1 MIGALTLD
9 AGIDPSPVALTL
21 RAPSMSASR
30 VASLLGFAGGASG
43 QMQVDA
49 QVSGVGDSAHALAAS
64 ANGHVG
70 LAMVNGQFTE
80 ALFQN
85 PVGTALTTAGVPP
98 IEGSADVRCLALRAR
113 IRQGQ
118 GSVEAL
124 AVDTS
129 RLSLTGTGSF
139 DLDAETVDLHLK
151 PVLRV
156 GGTGVA
162 SPVSLS
168 GGFGSLKA
176 AADPGMPGG
185 RFGLTIGGPAPDD
198 AACVS
203 QLSQARG
210 GMPGP
215 LPSVAVA
222 APSGPRKKP
231 IDLLRGLFH

>member
-1 MIGALTLD
+1 
-9 AGIDPSPVALTL
+9 
-21 RAPSMSASR
+21 
-30 VASLLGFAGGASG
+30 
-43 QMQVDA
+43 
-49 QVSGVGDSAHALAAS
+49 
-64 ANGHVG
+64 
-70 LAMVNGQFTE
+70 MVNGQFTE

-85 PVGTALTTAGVPP
+85 PVGTALSSAGVPP
-98 IEGSADVRCLALRAR
+98 ISGSANVRCLALRAQ

-129 RLSLTGTGSF
+129 ALSLTGTGSF
-139 DLDAETVDLHLK
+139 DLGAETVALHLK

-162 SPVSLS
+162 SPVSLT
-168 GGFGSLKA
+168 GGFESLRA
-176 AADPGMPGG
+176 APDAGMPGG

-198 AACVS
+198 GACVS
-203 QLSQARG
+203 ALSVARG

-215 LPSVAVA
+215 MPAMAQA
-222 APSGPRKKP
+222 APSGPHKKP